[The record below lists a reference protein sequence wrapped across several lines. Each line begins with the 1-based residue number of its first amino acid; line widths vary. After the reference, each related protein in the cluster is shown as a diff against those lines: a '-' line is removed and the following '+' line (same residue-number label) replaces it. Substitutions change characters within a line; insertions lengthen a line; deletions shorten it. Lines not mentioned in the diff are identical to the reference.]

1 MRTRCLFPIV
11 IIWLVSLFIFPLHCS
26 DALLKQSRSLLGTVV
41 EITTLSPDESRAR
54 RGMDAVFQE
63 ISRIEELM
71 SFYRPESQVSQINR
85 DVPPHRVRVSPEVFA
100 LLKHA
105 RSLSQFTQGAF
116 DVTFVPLWQLWGRC
130 AKERRLP
137 SAGELQQ
144 AKALVDY
151 RKLRLWEET
160 QEVGLDLGGM
170 QVNLGGIA
178 KGYAL
183 ARAAEVMQ
191 QEGLDNFLVNMGGD
205 ICAQGGGKEG
215 KGWRVGI
222 RHPRRE
228 GDFIGILRLRDM
240 FVMTSGDY
248 ERFFEIRGERYHH
261 ILDCRSGYPASVCSQ
276 VTILT
281 RKLGREYLPSIVFFL
296 LGPKR
301 GLELLQGCP
310 DLAGLI
316 VNPEGEILHTPN
328 LTQHL
333 EGDLFSRV
341 EMNPIGDR

>member
-1 MRTRCLFPIV
+1 MRTRCLFPII
-11 IIWLVSLFIFPLHCS
+11 IIWLIPLFILPLPC
-26 DALLKQSRSLLGTVV
+26 DALNRQSRLLLGTVV
-41 EITTLSPDESRAR
+41 EVTILSPDESKAK

-63 ISRIEELM
+63 ISRIEDLM

-85 DVPPHRVRVSPEVFA
+85 DAHPRRVRVSPEVWA
-100 LLKHA
+100 LLKDA
-105 RSLSQFTQGAF
+105 QLLSELTQGAF
-116 DVTFVPLWQLWGRC
+116 DTTFVPLWQLWGHC

-137 SAGELQQ
+137 SPQEIHE

-160 QEVGLDLGGM
+160 QEVGLDLAGM
-170 QVNLGGIA
+170 RVNLGGIA

-215 KGWRVGI
+215 KGWRIGI

-240 FVMTSGDY
+240 FVLTSGDY
-248 ERFFEIRGERYHH
+248 ERYFEIGGKRYHH
-261 ILDCRSGYPASVCSQ
+261 ILDCRSGYPASGCSQ

-281 RKLGREYLPSIVFFL
+281 RKLGRQYLPSIVFFL

-301 GLELLQGCP
+301 GFEFLQGCP

-316 VNPEGEILHTPN
+316 VSSEGEILYTGNITPY
-328 LTQHL
+328 L
-333 EGDLFSRV
+333 EGGLSSRI
-341 EMNPIGDR
+341 EMVPVDDR

>member
-11 IIWLVSLFIFPLHCS
+11 ILWLVSLFIFPLHC
-26 DALLKQSRSLLGTVV
+26 DALLKQSRLFLGTVV
-41 EITTLSPDESRAR
+41 EITILSPDESKAR
-54 RGMDAVFQE
+54 RGMDVAFQE

-71 SFYRPESQVSQINR
+71 SSYRPGSQVSQINR
-85 DVPPHRVRVSPEVFA
+85 DAHPHRVRVSPEVFA

-105 RSLSQFTQGAF
+105 RSLSELTQGAF
-116 DVTFVPLWQLWGRC
+116 DITFAPLWQLWGRC
-130 AKERRLP
+130 AKEMRLP
-137 SAGELQQ
+137 SPEELQQ

-160 QEVGLDLGGM
+160 QEVGLDLAGM

-191 QEGLDNFLVNMGGD
+191 QEGLDNFLVNVGGD
-205 ICAQGGGKEG
+205 ICAQGKGKEG

-228 GDFIGILRLRDM
+228 GDFIGILRLRDI
-240 FVMTSGDY
+240 FVLTSGDY
-248 ERFFEIRGERYHH
+248 ERYFEIKGERYHH
-261 ILDCRSGYPASVCSQ
+261 ILDCRSGYPASGCSQ

-281 RKLGREYLPSIVFFL
+281 RKLGREYLPSIVFCL

-301 GLELLQGCP
+301 GLGLLQGCP

-316 VNPEGEILHTPN
+316 VSPEGEILYTAN
-328 LTQHL
+328 ITLYL
-333 EGDLFSRV
+333 EGDLLSRI
-341 EMNPIGDR
+341 EMTPID

>member
-1 MRTRCLFPIV
+1 MRTRCLFPVV
-11 IIWLVSLFIFPLHCS
+11 IFSLASLFLLPLHC
-26 DALLKQSRSLLGTVV
+26 DALLKQSRPLLGTVV
-41 EITTLSPDESRAR
+41 EITILSPDETKAR

-63 ISRIEELM
+63 ISRVEELM
-71 SFYRPESQVSQINR
+71 SFYRPESQISQINR
-85 DVPPHRVRVSPEVFA
+85 DVHPHRVRVSPEVFA
-100 LLKHA
+100 LLNQA
-105 RSLSQFTQGAF
+105 RSLSQLTQGAF

-137 SAGELQQ
+137 SAEELRQ

-160 QEVGLDLGGM
+160 QEVGLDLAGM

-191 QEGLDNFLVNMGGD
+191 QAGLDNFLVNMGGD
-205 ICAQGGGKEG
+205 LFAQGGGKEG
-215 KGWRVGI
+215 KGWKVGI

-228 GDFIGILRLRDM
+228 VDFIGILRLRDM
-240 FVMTSGDY
+240 FVLTSGDY
-248 ERFFEIRGERYHH
+248 ERFFEIGGERYHH
-261 ILDCRSGYPASVCSQ
+261 ILDCRSGYPSSGYSQ

-281 RKLGREYLPSIVFFL
+281 RKLGRESLPSIVFFL

-301 GLELLQGCP
+301 GLGLLQGCP

-316 VNPEGEILHTPN
+316 VSSEGEILYTPN
-328 LTQHL
+328 ITSYL
-333 EGDLFSRV
+333 EGDLSSRI
-341 EMNPIGDR
+341 EMTPGD